1 MSKILYVSD
10 LDGTLLRNDQTL
22 SNFTLTTINSLTSQG
37 MLFSYATARSYATAS
52 IVTKGLRENIPVIV
66 YNGTFILENGTKK
79 QLLSNAFAKTDAVR
93 ILYELSEGGIFP
105 IVYAFIDGEEKFS
118 YIKHST
124 TDGFINTRHGDGRD
138 RTVNTVSE
146 LEVGDIF
153 HFTCIDSPQ
162 KLLPLYE
169 KLKDEFPCVYYRE
182 MYSGE
187 WWLEIQPKAATK
199 ASAVLELKKLLG
211 CDKIICFGDGKND
224 LSMFEVAD
232 ECYAVENAD
241 EKLKNA
247 ATAVIGKNENDG
259 VAKWLLKN
267 AFPLLTRQS

>member
-10 LDGTLLRNDQTL
+10 LDGTLLKGDGTL
-22 SNFTLTTINSLTSQG
+22 SDFTLNTINSLVSQG
-37 MLFSYATARSYATAS
+37 LLFSYATARSYATSS

-79 QLLSNAFAKTDAVR
+79 LLLSNAFEKSDALR
-93 ILYELSEGGIFP
+93 ILHELLDGGIFP

-118 YIKHST
+118 YIPHST
-124 TDGFINTRHGDGRD
+124 TEGFLNMRRGDGRD
-138 RTVNTVSE
+138 RPVNAVRE
-146 LEVGDIF
+146 LQVGKIF
-153 HFTCIDSPQ
+153 HFTCIDSPE

-169 KLKDEFPCVYYRE
+169 KFKDEFPCVYYRE
-182 MYSGE
+182 AYSGE

-199 ASAVLELKKLLG
+199 ANAVLELKKLLG
-211 CDKIICFGDGKND
+211 CDKTICFGDGKND
-224 LSMFEVAD
+224 MSMFEIAD

-241 EKLKNA
+241 AELKNA
-247 ATAVIGKNENDG
+247 ATAVIDKNENDG

-267 AFPLLTRQS
+267 ASPLLTRQS